1 MLYRQGGTSR
11 GCALPQRSHA
21 GCSTAR
27 EAQHCAVRYCPGCST
42 AREAQHCAVRYCQRG
57 PALRHALLPER
68 HRNAPR
74 CVPLES
80 IPVSMIAPAL
90 SFPDSGLHAR
100 GATPTGRRPPMHF
113 LHRPR
118 KLGRSSRVNLPLR
131 CWGTQGRKRHKPSRR
146 DGQELVVKI

>member
-1 MLYRQGGTSR
+1 MRYRQGGTSR

-21 GCSTAR
+21 
-27 EAQHCAVRYCPGCST
+27 GCST

-100 GATPTGRRPPMHF
+100 GATSTGRRASIH
-113 LHRPR
+113 LLYRPR
-118 KLGRSSRVNLPLR
+118 AQAPSSRGLFPLR
-131 CWGTQGRKRHKPSRR
+131 HGRAQGRERHKPSRR
-146 DGQELVVKI
+146 DGQELVAKI